1 MKWKTTRITFGL
13 AIFNQR
19 CTGKNSFNIISLSC
33 EDMAIYGVVSDDF
46 KLGWGEEDSLR
57 EILIFG
63 LELLVALWIIFHKT

>member
-1 MKWKTTRITFGL
+1 
-13 AIFNQR
+13 
-19 CTGKNSFNIISLSC
+19 
-33 EDMAIYGVVSDDF
+33 MAIYGVVSDDF